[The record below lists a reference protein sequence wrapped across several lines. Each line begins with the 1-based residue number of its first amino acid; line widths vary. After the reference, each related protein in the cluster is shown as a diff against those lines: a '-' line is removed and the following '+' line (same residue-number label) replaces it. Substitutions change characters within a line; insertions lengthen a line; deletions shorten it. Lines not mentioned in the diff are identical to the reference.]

1 MRNAM
6 KYFILSIFV
15 IISCS
20 TSQFTYYT
28 AYEDE
33 EPWRITVEKDPWE
46 SFSCIINDST
56 VIEESFPVI
65 GISYDT
71 FEKDALYDGKNIKLS
86 GFRTTHFETNPD
98 GSTKTTST
106 YQIRVFIEKEE
117 VAIFNF

>member
-1 MRNAM
+1 M
-6 KYFILSIFV
+6 KLNFFLLFLV
-15 IISCS
+15 AACS

-28 AYEDE
+28 AYENE
-33 EPWRITVEKDPWE
+33 EPWRITVEKNPWE

-71 FEKDALYDGKNIKLS
+71 FEKDAVYDGKDIKFS
-86 GFRTTHFETNPD
+86 GFRTIHFDTNTD

-106 YQIRVFIEKEE
+106 YQLRVFINKEE
-117 VAIFNF
+117 IAIFDF